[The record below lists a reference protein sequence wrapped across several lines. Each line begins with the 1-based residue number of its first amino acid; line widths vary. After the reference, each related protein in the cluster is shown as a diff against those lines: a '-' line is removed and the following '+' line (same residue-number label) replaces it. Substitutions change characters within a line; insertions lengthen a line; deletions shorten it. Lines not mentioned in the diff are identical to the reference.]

1 MLLTYDQ
8 IMADLSKGHF
18 APIYFL
24 MGDEPYF
31 IDQITNF
38 IQQNALPPEQQ
49 AFNQITIYG
58 KDTNVREIINT
69 AKRYPMMA
77 ERMVVIVKEAQNL
90 RNIDDLRFY
99 VQKPQ
104 KSTVLVIN
112 YKFKTL
118 DKRKNLY
125 KTLQKADYAVVFESK
140 KLYDNQIPRWIN
152 SYMQKKG
159 YKIDPVATQ
168 LMTEHIGNDLGKI
181 ANELEKLTIL
191 LPKGTLINAKII
203 EQNVGISKDYNTFE
217 LQRALGERNFSRV
230 FQITGY
236 FAHNPKAAPFVVV
249 ISSLYFYFTK
259 ILKVHFSPKKDKNS
273 LAKLLGV
280 HPFFIPEYQKAAQN
294 YPPSR
299 IVKIIKLLREYDL
312 RNKGVNNASTPA
324 GELLRELMFK
334 ILYV

>member
-1 MLLTYDQ
+1 MLLSYDQ
-8 IMADLSKGHF
+8 IMSQLSKGQF
-18 APIYFL
+18 AAIYFL

-38 IQQNALPPEQQ
+38 IQQNALPPEQRS
-49 AFNQITIYG
+49 FNQITIFG

-90 RNIDDLRFY
+90 RNIEDLSFY

-112 YKFKTL
+112 YKYKNL
-118 DKRKNLY
+118 DKRKKLY
-125 KTLQKADYAVVFESK
+125 KNLQKADYAVIFESK

-152 SYMQKKG
+152 GYLQQKG
-159 YKIDPVATQ
+159 YRIDPVAQQ
-168 LMTEHIGNDLGKI
+168 LLTEHIGNDLSKI
-181 ANELEKLTIL
+181 ANELEKLAVL
-191 LPKGTLINAKII
+191 LPKGTMIDAKII

-230 FQITGY
+230 FQITDY

-249 ISSLYFYFTK
+249 ISSLYYYFTK

-273 LAKLLGV
+273 LSKLLGV

-294 YPPSR
+294 YPPAR

-312 RNKGVNNASTPA
+312 RNKGVNNASTPP

-334 ILYV
+334 ILYA